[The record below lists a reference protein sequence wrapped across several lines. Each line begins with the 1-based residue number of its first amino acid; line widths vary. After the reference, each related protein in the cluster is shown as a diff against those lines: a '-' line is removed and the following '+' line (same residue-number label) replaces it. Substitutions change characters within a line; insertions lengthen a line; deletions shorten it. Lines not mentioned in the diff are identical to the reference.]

1 MKRAR
6 QVVDA
11 AMRDEFALSVHKKM
25 QKDHNGQSFFSDRSF
40 ADHTEEDIAL

>member
-40 ADHTEEDIAL
+40 AHHTEEDIAL